1 VPQSPPSPAAARI
14 FPRLEGRFALVTGAS
29 RGIGRAVAVRFAEE
43 GATVAINYSGSE
55 DAAKETLDLVREA
68 PARSGTDTNPAGHLI
83 VQADVG
89 DERAALAMVDDMLG
103 EWGRLDILVNNAGIQ
118 SQADSESYTIAEYH
132 RIMNVNLTGALVC
145 SQAAIRH
152 FLSRPGGGTIINCSS
167 VHQMIPKPGFIAYSI
182 SKGGLG
188 NMTRTLALEY
198 ADQGIRVNAVAP
210 GAILTDINNAWRD
223 DPEARGNVES
233 HIPMGRAGT
242 PEEMA
247 SVFAFLAS
255 DDASYITGQTV
266 YACGGLTLFNEFRTN
281 WAS

>member
-1 VPQSPPSPAAARI
+1 VSQSPPSQAATSI
-14 FPRLEGRFALVTGAS
+14 TPRLQGRFALVTGAS
-29 RGIGRAVAVRFAEE
+29 RGIGRAIAVRFAQE

-55 DAAKETLDLVREA
+55 GAAREALDLVREA
-68 PARSGTDTNPAGHLI
+68 TAKSGTDTNPERHLI

-89 DERAALAMVDDMLG
+89 DERSALAMVNDLLD
-103 EWGRLDILVNNAGIQ
+103 EWGHLDILVNNAGIQ
-118 SQADSESYTIAEYH
+118 SQADSEVYTIAEYH
-132 RIMNVNLTGALVC
+132 RVLNVNLTGALVC

-167 VHQMIPKPGFIAYSI
+167 VHQIIPKPGFIAYSI

-198 ADQGIRVNAVAP
+198 ADRGIRVNAVAP

-223 DPEARGNVES
+223 DAQARANVES
-233 HIPMGRAGT
+233 HIPMGRAGS

-255 DDASYITGQTV
+255 DDASYITGQTIQ
-266 YACGGLTLFNEFRTN
+266 ACGGLTLYNDFRTN